1 MHKSINAV
9 HHIQKEKK
17 HMINSIDAKKK
28 KSILKNSI
36 LIYDKKEKLLPKWK

>member
-9 HHIQKEKK
+9 HHIEKEKK
-17 HMINSIDAKKK
+17 HMINSIDAKK

-36 LIYDKKEKLLPKWK
+36 LIYDKKEKLLPK

>member
-9 HHIQKEKK
+9 HHTEKEKK

-28 KSILKNSI
+28 KHLKKFNI
-36 LIYDKKEKLLPKWK
+36 HL